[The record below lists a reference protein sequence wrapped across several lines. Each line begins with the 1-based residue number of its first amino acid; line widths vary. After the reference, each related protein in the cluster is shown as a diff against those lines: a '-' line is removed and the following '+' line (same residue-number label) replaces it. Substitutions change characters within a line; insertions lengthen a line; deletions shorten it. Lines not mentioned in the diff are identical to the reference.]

1 MNNILA
7 IGLEK
12 SDSNKFDQ
20 HLSDKG
26 LFFIYCTNI
35 LEAIGHLETTKIHLV
50 IYQAKTGDKELVEVF
65 NTLEI
70 FLGKNKIPVFLV
82 VGWDEIGTVKKA
94 LEIGVE
100 NLIFK
105 PFDFQIIEKKIK
117 NQILKRKFINFIDYE
132 PFKIFFEN
140 NKVPMIVAKHMRVSF
155 VNQAFLDIVS
165 SDTIDYT
172 GVKLAEMFQFEND
185 PIKYYELKKLD
196 SGLIQ
201 FCMINKVLLK
211 GMEKI
216 IVDLLLVKSTSGLI
230 LVQLNVLQ
238 NNDSLK
244 DTSKFYASRSEK
256 ISKNSEK
263 FIKSGLTKRELDVL
277 KLSANGLP
285 IKIIAQELKLSA
297 RTVEKHRANI
307 MQKFGVKNMIEVMNH
322 L

>member
-1 MNNILA
+1 MINILA

-12 SDSNKFDQ
+12 SDSNQFDQ

-26 LFFIYCTNI
+26 LFFIYCTN
-35 LEAIGHLETTKIHLV
+35 LMEGIGHLETTKIHLV
-50 IYQAKTGDKELVEVF
+50 IYKGKKGDKELVEVF

-70 FLGKNKIPVFLV
+70 FLEKNKIPVFAM
-82 VGWDEIGTVKKA
+82 VGWDEIEKVKKA

-105 PFDFQIIEKKIK
+105 PFNFQIIEKKIK
-117 NQILKRKFINFIDYE
+117 SQILKRKFTNFIDYE

-140 NKVPMIVAKHMRVSF
+140 NKVPMIVAKHMRVSI

-165 SDTIDYT
+165 ADTIDYT

-185 PIKYYELKKLD
+185 PMKYYQLKKLD

-201 FCMINKVLLK
+201 FCTINKALLK

-230 LVQLNVLQ
+230 LIQLNVLQ
-238 NNDSLK
+238 KNDSLK
-244 DTSKFYASRSEK
+244 DTHKYYASRSEES
-256 ISKNSEK
+256 SKNSGK
-263 FIKSGLTKRELDVL
+263 FIESSLTKRELEVL
-277 KLSANGLP
+277 KLSTNGLP